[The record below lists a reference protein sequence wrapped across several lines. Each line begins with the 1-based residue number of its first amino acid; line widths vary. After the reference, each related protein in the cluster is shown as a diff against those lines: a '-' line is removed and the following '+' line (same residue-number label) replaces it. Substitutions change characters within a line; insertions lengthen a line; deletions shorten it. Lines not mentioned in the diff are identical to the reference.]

1 MLAFDLP
8 RVAAAGTM
16 SPGPPPFAVP
26 GLPRW
31 SAAVRAMQAGQRNAR
46 LVCLGDSTTAGHGAY
61 AIGMGDNNKAGS
73 WPSQLASQ
81 LTARGLRASRRSTR
95 GNQNAA
101 DITAFDPRVS
111 FPEGPTG
118 WTVSSGVNN
127 ATVGGFFI
135 GTTGTGRFRFDPGGI
150 VDTFEVYYAL
160 TLSVS
165 ALSLAVDGGATLTT
179 VSTDRGA
186 GVNRIGKATLSVP
199 RGVHLLDLAKPAEFA
214 NIAWI
219 CGLSAHD
226 STQSEISVLNAG
238 WSGATSA
245 DLANTVVAWN
255 TVNALAQHAPDLV
268 VICIGINDFNSAS
281 PPSEAT
287 FKANV
292 QALVTASV
300 AAGADVMLAVPNP
313 IGGGYAANHAAF
325 AGYVGDVAAANG
337 LKAPID
343 FRSVLGSTH
352 TVAHAAG
359 YMRDDL
365 HPNAA
370 GYARMA
376 EAVRRAIS

>member
-8 RVAAAGTM
+8 KVAAAGTPP
-16 SPGPPPFAVP
+16 PGPAPFAVP

-46 LVCLGDSTTAGHGAY
+46 VLCLGDSTTAGHGAY
-61 AIGMGDNNKAGS
+61 AVGMGDNNKAGS

-101 DITAFDPRVS
+101 DITAFDPRVT
-111 FPEGPTG
+111 FPDGTEG

-135 GTTGTGRFRFDPGGI
+135 GTTGSGRLRFDPGGV
-150 VDTFEVYYAL
+150 VDTFEVYFAL

-165 ALSLAVDGGATLTT
+165 ALSLAIDGGATLATL
-179 VSTDRGA
+179 STDRGA
-186 GVNRIGKATLSVP
+186 GVNRIGKVTLSVP
-199 RGVHLLDLAKPAEFA
+199 RGVHVLDLAKPAEFA

-226 STQSEISVLNAG
+226 STQREISVLNAG
-238 WSGATSA
+238 WSGATSG

-281 PPSEAT
+281 PPSEET

-292 QALVTASV
+292 LALVTASV
-300 AAGADVMLAVPNP
+300 AAGADVLLAIPNP
-313 IGGGYAANHAAF
+313 IGGAYAANHAVF
-325 AGYVGDVAAANG
+325 AGYVGDVATANG

-352 TVAHAAG
+352 TVANAAG